1 MITTTVKRACR
12 YAGKVCRLHRYAEVS
27 REDVRLE
34 LSQLGILGRAFSVDD
49 ELKSAV
55 ARYTHLDQLV
65 IETYPDR
72 HQGVVSDNRLE
83 EGVLAD
89 VSYNESKNK
98 ALILIRESL
107 KSRPWPT
114 YELCLLHE
122 LSHLIGKHHLKYS
135 YLQLHES
142 TVRRSWTRPQT
153 DQHRIEVEARQ
164 RAKLLLLAHVAPE
177 AFQQAGANRVT

>member
-1 MITTTVKRACR
+1 MIRLALTRVWASVRRLRALRSCQVR
-12 YAGKVCRLHRYAEVS
+12 

-34 LSQLGILGRAFSVDD
+34 LSRLGILGRSFSIDD

-55 ARYTHLDQLV
+55 ERYTRLGKLTV
-65 IETYPDR
+65 ERYPDR
-72 HQGVVSDNRLE
+72 HEGIVSDNRLE

-89 VSYNESKNK
+89 VSYSQDNNE
-98 ALILIRESL
+98 AVILIRESL
-107 KSRPWPT
+107 ESRPWPT

-122 LSHLIGKHHLKYS
+122 LSHLIGKHHLKHPH
-135 YLQLHES
+135 LQLHES
-142 TVRRSWTRPQT
+142 TIRRSWTCPQT

-177 AFQQAGANRVT
+177 AFEQAGVDRVA